1 MSKVPKGKFVCPSCS
16 RRFIA
21 AIKPRPTCR
30 RCSVHVESICRRC
43 DHVRPWMSISLQYCG
58 PCVDFIKFRKG
69 GGISETSA
77 GRLSAR
83 RSRAVRLFGA
93 EWDAAQKNPSL
104 NLPLPQGSKRSRTS
118 RFAKAMRKKPTV
130 AEARMLTIL
139 RRVLPG
145 KTQVQAQWQFGCD
158 KRNYILDFYIR
169 EVRLGIEVDGSHH
182 RIDAVQ
188 ANDIRKEDCLERL
201 GVTLVRITNRQV
213 DESSDEELV
222 EWLRQAW
229 RLASHQYRQS
239 QGPS

>member
-16 RRFIA
+16 HRFIA
-21 AIKPRPTCR
+21 AIEPWPTCR
-30 RCSVHVESICRRC
+30 RCHVSVESICRRC
-43 DHVRPWMSISLQYCG
+43 DHVRPWASAGLQYCG
-58 PCVDFIKFRKG
+58 PCVDFIKFRQG

-93 EWDAAQKNPSL
+93 QWDSSQRSPSL
-104 NLPLPQGSKRSRTS
+104 NLPLPEESKRSRTS
-118 RFAKAMRKKPTV
+118 RFAKSMRKKPTV

-139 RRVLPG
+139 RRVLPD

-158 KRNYILDFYIR
+158 KRNFILDFYIR
-169 EVRLGIEVDGSHH
+169 EVRLGIEVDGSQH
-182 RIDAVQ
+182 RTDVVR
-188 ANDIRKEDCLERL
+188 ANDKRKEDCLKRL

-222 EWLRQAW
+222 AWLRQAW